1 MKLGLREAYLLT
13 SSVWFVLPLTA
24 ALPFMWTDPHLSLT
38 DAYYEAVSGITTTGS
53 TVIVGLDR
61 LHPGLLLWRSL
72 LQWVCGIGIVVM
84 AVAVLPL
91 PQVGG
96 QIGRAEG
103 RVRVRCSVSVTG

>member
-1 MKLGLREAYLLT
+1 
-13 SSVWFVLPLTA
+13 
-24 ALPFMWTDPHLSLT
+24 MWTDPHLSLA

-72 LQWVCGIGIVVM
+72 LQWIGGIGIVVM

-91 PQVGG
+91 LKVGG
-96 QIGRAEG
+96 MPLMNRESSDTSDKIPAPIGRASCRERG
-103 RVRVRCSVSVTG
+103 CQ